1 MHRLIGLLL
10 FVSFVGHCSGQTG
23 YFFPADRFS
32 SGLIN
37 DVCQDSHGYI
47 WIATENGL
55 NKFDGYRFTSY
66 YHHPDDSTTLSS
78 NIVVKLYCDRLGRL
92 WVGTRMGLSRYD
104 YTTDQF
110 ERYPFNEEE
119 ARVTAMLERKDGE
132 FLIGTSGRGL
142 YTLNQGRIEKIADGY
157 TIPSGNW
164 YYNKMMEDGQGR
176 FWKCGYGEEVTMKD
190 GDGVHLLTVKQGI
203 VVGMADMGDEILV
216 VCMHGIYSY
225 RNGQFGDAQID
236 LSALK
241 GEKVA
246 ICCSFQNRDGD
257 IYIGTRGDGLF
268 LLKKGSRKLTRV
280 ECRIQEIDLN
290 TAKIWTINED
300 HYGNIWLGCQSKGLV
315 MIPRVQPQFASW
327 TLSAQGYNVS
337 STITSVCEGDGGMIW
352 CTVQGNGVFGFNV
365 EGRVVAHPA
374 APSPAEIIYRDR
386 KGRYW
391 LGTDDAFY
399 AYNPLTGQA
408 LQRATFECDRLND
421 MTEDNQGNLYISTFS
436 RGFKIYN
443 PEKGM
448 LHGYLSTDEDTG
460 RGTLLNNWIM
470 MMMPDSQGYVWM
482 ATSAGVSCFDPATDS
497 FYPYGWRSILN
508 GKMCYSLCETKRGD
522 ILIGTDEGIYRYVRG
537 KQDAERFTTD
547 GGLADKAVGYIVE
560 ANNGDI
566 WCSTS
571 MGIWQYSGKWIGH
584 VSGNGLTAKEY
595 INCVGHHSDEDVVYF
610 VNNDGLIVFRPAQ
623 VTGTHKEL
631 PPVQLTEFLIAGHRV
646 GSLSDS
652 FTISYLDN
660 VVALEFS
667 LLDFNNPDNILF
679 EYRIN
684 GGKWV
689 QNAEGQNSIQL
700 SHLQPG
706 TYQIEVRALSG
717 GIYSASKTITVQVT
731 PPWYRSSW
739 AYFLYALVALVLL
752 LLLGWILR
760 KRAHRRLD
768 EEKMRFLMN
777 ATHDIRSPL
786 TLIMGPL
793 KKLRNSEIERLKTVD
808 EFHTFNSTVLQPSI
822 DTIDRNAQKLMMLV
836 NQILDERKIDKGQMQ
851 IHCQETNIVD
861 LVSGICKLYQYE
873 AQQRNIAFTFEHEL
887 NNVPLWVDRM
897 NFDKVISNLL
907 SNAFKYT
914 CDNGEVKVEVKSE
927 KGKVNSEERVSIRV
941 IDSGVGFKEGEST
954 KNLFERFHQ
963 GSNTVNLTTQGTGIG
978 LNLCRSIVEMHGGS
992 IKAGNRTDG
1001 QRGACFTVLMPTG
1014 SKHLKPE
1021 QIVENKNRSE
1031 VLSTSIN
1038 VGKNHKNYRVMLV
1051 DDDPEIP
1058 DYIRFELGNYYHFTV
1073 CQNGKEALK
1082 ALLTE
1087 DKHYDIVVS
1096 DVMMP
1101 EMDGITL
1108 LKRIKE
1114 NPHTSELPVI
1124 LLTSKT
1130 EVEFRLEGLK
1140 KGADAYLAKPFD
1152 MEELHVQIDNLVGN
1166 MRRLKGVFTGA
1177 STQKD
1182 KVEDVE
1188 VKGNDEILMERV
1200 MKSVNAHL
1208 SDPDYNVESLAK
1220 DVGLSR
1226 AQLHRKM
1233 KEMTGLA
1240 TGKFVRDIRMQQAA
1254 RLIREGRVNVS
1265 QVAFSV
1271 GFSDLAHFSTVFKTY
1286 YGMTPSEYA
1295 AQHVE

>member
-1 MHRLIGLLL
+1 M
-10 FVSFVGHCSGQTG
+10 
-23 YFFPADRFS
+23 
-32 SGLIN
+32 
-37 DVCQDSHGYI
+37 
-47 WIATENGL
+47 
-55 NKFDGYRFTSY
+55 
-66 YHHPDDSTTLSS
+66 
-78 NIVVKLYCDRLGRL
+78 
-92 WVGTRMGLSRYD
+92 
-104 YTTDQF
+104 
-110 ERYPFNEEE
+110 
-119 ARVTAMLERKDGE
+119 
-132 FLIGTSGRGL
+132 
-142 YTLNQGRIEKIADGY
+142 
-157 TIPSGNW
+157 
-164 YYNKMMEDGQGR
+164 
-176 FWKCGYGEEVTMKD
+176 
-190 GDGVHLLTVKQGI
+190 
-203 VVGMADMGDEILV
+203 
-216 VCMHGIYSY
+216 
-225 RNGQFGDAQID
+225 
-236 LSALK
+236 
-241 GEKVA
+241 
-246 ICCSFQNRDGD
+246 
-257 IYIGTRGDGLF
+257 
-268 LLKKGSRKLTRV
+268 
-280 ECRIQEIDLN
+280 
-290 TAKIWTINED
+290 
-300 HYGNIWLGCQSKGLV
+300 
-315 MIPRVQPQFASW
+315 
-327 TLSAQGYNVS
+327 
-337 STITSVCEGDGGMIW
+337 
-352 CTVQGNGVFGFNV
+352 
-365 EGRVVAHPA
+365 
-374 APSPAEIIYRDR
+374 
-386 KGRYW
+386 
-391 LGTDDAFY
+391 
-399 AYNPLTGQA
+399 
-408 LQRATFECDRLND
+408 
-421 MTEDNQGNLYISTFS
+421 
-436 RGFKIYN
+436 
-443 PEKGM
+443 
-448 LHGYLSTDEDTG
+448 
-460 RGTLLNNWIM
+460 
-470 MMMPDSQGYVWM
+470 
-482 ATSAGVSCFDPATDS
+482 
-497 FYPYGWRSILN
+497 
-508 GKMCYSLCETKRGD
+508 
-522 ILIGTDEGIYRYVRG
+522 IGTDEGIYRYVRG

-941 IDSGVGFKEGEST
+941 IDSGIGFKEGEST

-978 LNLCRSIVEMHGGS
+978 RRQHQGREQDRRSAWCLLHRLD
-992 IKAGNRTDG
+992 ADG
-1001 QRGACFTVLMPTG
+1001 QQTPEARADSGEQEPQRGAFDLDQCG
-1014 SKHLKPE
+1014 QESQE
-1021 QIVENKNRSE
+1021 
-1031 VLSTSIN
+1031 LS
-1038 VGKNHKNYRVMLV
+1038 
-1051 DDDPEIP
+1051 
-1058 DYIRFELGNYYHFTV
+1058 
-1073 CQNGKEALK
+1073 C
-1082 ALLTE
+1082 
-1087 DKHYDIVVS
+1087 
-1096 DVMMP
+1096 
-1101 EMDGITL
+1101 
-1108 LKRIKE
+1108 
-1114 NPHTSELPVI
+1114 
-1124 LLTSKT
+1124 
-1130 EVEFRLEGLK
+1130 
-1140 KGADAYLAKPFD
+1140 DA
-1152 MEELHVQIDNLVGN
+1152 G
-1166 MRRLKGVFTGA
+1166 G
-1177 STQKD
+1177 
-1182 KVEDVE
+1182 
-1188 VKGNDEILMERV
+1188 
-1200 MKSVNAHL
+1200 
-1208 SDPDYNVESLAK
+1208 
-1220 DVGLSR
+1220 
-1226 AQLHRKM
+1226 
-1233 KEMTGLA
+1233 
-1240 TGKFVRDIRMQQAA
+1240 
-1254 RLIREGRVNVS
+1254 
-1265 QVAFSV
+1265 
-1271 GFSDLAHFSTVFKTY
+1271 
-1286 YGMTPSEYA
+1286 
-1295 AQHVE
+1295 